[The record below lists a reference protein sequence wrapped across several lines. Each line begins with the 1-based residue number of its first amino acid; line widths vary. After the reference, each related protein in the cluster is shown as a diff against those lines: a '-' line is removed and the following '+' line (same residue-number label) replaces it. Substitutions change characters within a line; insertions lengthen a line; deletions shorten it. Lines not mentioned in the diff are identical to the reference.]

1 MNSGERGPNHCAAA
15 AACDEGAV
23 AAAPAAPGT
32 EEPGP
37 AHRSARSSILHVK
50 TSIPR
55 VLTPS
60 RPRLS
65 SWPGLPDSDDGVL
78 EGAAEFPELP
88 PRCRDPSGLVVS
100 DRPLAAA
107 AEVLLLTGA
116 GNSSLIARSSTIGIS
131 SVTLVSASVRRKRP

>member
-15 AACDEGAV
+15 AVCSGGAV
-23 AAAPAAPGT
+23 AVAPAAPAA

-60 RPRLS
+60 KPRLS
-65 SWPGLPDSDDGVL
+65 SWPGLPDVVG
-78 EGAAEFPELP
+78 GAVEFPELP
-88 PRCRDPSGLVVS
+88 PRCRDPSGVVVS